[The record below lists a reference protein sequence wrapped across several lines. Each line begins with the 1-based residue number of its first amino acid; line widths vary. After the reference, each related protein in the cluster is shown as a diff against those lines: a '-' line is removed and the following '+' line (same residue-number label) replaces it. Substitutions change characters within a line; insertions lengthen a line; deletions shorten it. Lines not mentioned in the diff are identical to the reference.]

1 MAHCGRFRR
10 APLTRRQMLS
20 HCCGGFGSIALA
32 SMLGSETVQGQDAN
46 TTSPFSPR
54 PTHFPAR
61 VKHVIY
67 LYMDGGPSQV
77 DTFDPKPR
85 LATDN
90 GKPFAMKIEPT
101 QFNNIGTTLASPWKF
116 QQYGESGTP
125 VSDLFP
131 HIAKHVDDLAV
142 IRSMTSKF
150 SEHTNGNYFLHTGIG
165 IQGRPSMGAWVGYGL
180 GTECE
185 DLPAFVVLNG
195 GLTPPGGLDN
205 FNSGFLPA
213 SYQGSVFG

>member
-20 HCCGGFGSIALA
+20 HCCGGFGPIALA
-32 SMLGSETVQGQDAN
+32 AMLGRETVQGQDPN

-85 LATDN
+85 LAMDN
-90 GKPFAMKIEPT
+90 GKPFSMKIEPT

-131 HIAKHVDDLAV
+131 HVAKHVDDTEVKLCQGDAYV
-142 IRSMTSKF
+142 I
-150 SEHTNGNYFLHTGIG
+150 EAGHDG
-165 IQGRPSMGAWVGYGL
+165 WVVGDQPVELYEFN
-180 GTECE
+180 TAPVE
-185 DLPAFVVLNG
+185 VLEAIKK
-195 GLTPPGGLDN
+195 
-205 FNSGFLPA
+205 S
-213 SYQGSVFG
+213 